1 MTGTGPT
8 GQPVVVDARGLRC
21 PIPVI
26 RLARQAQALVPGDLI
41 TVWSTDPAA
50 VHDVPAWARMRGHA
64 IEESVDVDAPEGA
77 FTAITVRIGG

>member
-1 MTGTGPT
+1 MTGE
-8 GQPVVVDARGLRC
+8 PVVVDARGLRC

-26 RLARQAQALVPGDLI
+26 RLARRAQDLDPGDLV

-64 IEESVDVDAPEGA
+64 IEGSVDVDAADGA
-77 FTAITVRIGG
+77 FTAITVRVGG